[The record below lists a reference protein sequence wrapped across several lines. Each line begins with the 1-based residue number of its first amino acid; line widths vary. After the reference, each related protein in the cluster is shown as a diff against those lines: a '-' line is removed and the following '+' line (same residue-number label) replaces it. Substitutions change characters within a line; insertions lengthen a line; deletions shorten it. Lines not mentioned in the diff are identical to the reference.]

1 MALFNLKHTH
11 LQCIISTITL
21 ALAAV
26 TMLISSNSTANEKIQ
41 SKHGVTINF
50 DSNTTQALTQQQ
62 KKTLTSTVFSI
73 TKHSKALLPQFP
85 QQVTVNIALVDKDL
99 DKVGGVSGIAQ
110 TPTSINLDIA
120 KMYTKGINEAIAK
133 GVKNTLYHE
142 YHHLA
147 RGWTIEENRFGPG
160 IAIAAA
166 NEGLATV
173 FAEQYSGIQ
182 DSWLHYP
189 NSVSEWVR
197 EIINLPDNAP
207 YDIWMMGKHPD
218 GRENIG
224 YKAGTY
230 IVHQAIKNSGLSVL
244 ELSKLSPFEI
254 LDLSG
259 EIKNHSTSL
268 EKLADFYA
276 KNQLTEDAIN
286 TYKRAINALESSNP
300 TVEARY
306 QKKIDLLVNPIV
318 ISKQQQQSYTGE
330 YSSER
335 LNLFILLSEDE
346 YRLQVKLPGK
356 PAFTLHPDSKST
368 FFIYEADVKFEFVK
382 QPDLP
387 TYKLIANI
395 FGQRFELNKS

>member
-1 MALFNLKHTH
+1 MTLFNFKKNHSQNGMYCT
-11 LQCIISTITL
+11 ISVIVAIML
-21 ALAAV
+21 ASF
-26 TMLISSNSTANEKIQ
+26 SSIANEHVNV
-41 SKHGVTINF
+41 KHGAAINF
-50 DSNTTQALTQQQ
+50 DSNAAQFISPQQ
-62 KKTLTSTVFSI
+62 KKMLTNTVYSV
-73 TKHSKALLPQFP
+73 TKHSKTLLPQFP
-85 QQVTVNIALVDKDL
+85 QHVTVNISLVDRDL

-120 KMYTKGINEAIAK
+120 KTYTKGMNEAIAK
-133 GVKNTLYHE
+133 GLKNTLYHE

-147 RGWTIEENRFGPG
+147 RGWTIEGNKFGPG
-160 IAIAAA
+160 IAIAAV

-173 FAEQYSGIQ
+173 FADKYSGVQ
-182 DSWLHYP
+182 DSWLNYP
-189 NSVSEWVR
+189 STTSEWVK

-230 IVHQAIKNSGLSVL
+230 IVQQAIKNARLSVL
-244 ELSKLSPFEI
+244 ELSELSPFEI
-254 LDLSG
+254 LDLSD

-276 KNQLTEDAIN
+276 KNQLNQDAIN
-286 TYKRAINALESSNP
+286 TYKRAINALDSNNP
-300 TVEARY
+300 TDKARY
-306 QKKIDLLVNPIV
+306 QKKINLLVNPIV

-335 LNLFILLSEDE
+335 LNLFILLSEDDH
-346 YRLQVKLPGK
+346 RLQVKLPGK
-356 PAFTLHPDSKST
+356 PAFTLHPDSKNT

-382 QPDLP
+382 QPNLP